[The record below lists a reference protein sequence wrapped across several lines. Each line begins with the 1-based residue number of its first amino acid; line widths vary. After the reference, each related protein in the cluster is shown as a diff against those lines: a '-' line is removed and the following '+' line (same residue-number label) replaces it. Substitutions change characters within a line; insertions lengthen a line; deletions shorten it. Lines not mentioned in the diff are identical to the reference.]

1 MRSRAS
7 RSLQSVLRRRF
18 SCGVSADVLLGL
30 RAIATILS
38 VVEFAKDAIAFGNP
52 CFSELPADRVQVRMA
67 EKIGIAIAAGLP
79 DRPVPGGD
87 GEVGAGETRAFGP
100 QHGVG
105 AFLIA
110 EAGSRFDAVDTI
122 APVTNTEPQISL
134 LHQEGDIGLDIPVA
148 RAPAEL
154 GAGGNHPSALA
165 SKRRRRQH
173 LFERGA
179 RFLLGMAIDQVIE
192 SEVSPNITAISHGP
206 GHMTEVGLKRMQASA
221 VAFADEAS

>member
-122 APVTNTEPQISL
+122 TPVTNTEPQISL
-134 LHQEGDIGLDIPVA
+134 LHQEGDIGLDIAVA
-148 RAPAEL
+148 RASAEL
-154 GAGGNHPSALA
+154 GAGGDHPSALT
-165 SKRRRRQH
+165 REGGCRQH
-173 LFERGA
+173 LFESGA
-179 RFLLGMAIDQVIE
+179 RFFPGMPVDQVVE
-192 SEVSPNITAISHGP
+192 REVGPDVTAISHRT
-206 GHMTEVGLKRMQASA
+206 GHMTEVRLKRMQAG
-221 VAFADEAS
+221 